1 MTILEKI
8 NQLKE
13 GNTDAT
19 QLALLNRAIDWLDE
33 DKIADMKAER
43 ETYKLAKA
51 SNIAGAVGE
60 AYAKTWSDY
69 ASLPAQPTNEMEALQ
84 IIIYVKQLME
94 ATDELD

>member
-19 QLALLNRAIDWLDE
+19 QLALLNRAIDW
-33 DKIADMKAER
+33 MKAER

-69 ASLPAQPTNEMEALQ
+69 ASLPVQPTNEMEALQ

>member
-1 MTILEKI
+1 MTIAEKI
-8 NQLKE
+8 AELLTD
-13 GNTDAT
+13 NTDTA
-19 QLALLNRAIDWLDE
+19 QIALLNRALDWLD
-33 DKIADMKAER
+33 DSKSATMKAER

-60 AYAKTWSDY
+60 AYTKTWTDY